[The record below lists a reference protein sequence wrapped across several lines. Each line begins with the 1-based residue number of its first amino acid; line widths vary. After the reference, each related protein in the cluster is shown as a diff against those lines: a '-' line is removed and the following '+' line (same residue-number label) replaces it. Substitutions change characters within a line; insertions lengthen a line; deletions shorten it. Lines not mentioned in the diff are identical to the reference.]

1 MIRVHILY
9 LLCIHTYLYMPCE
22 MSPLTFFHVQE
33 LNADIVKKLPGEGVE
48 YLSADSVEDDV
59 NGLYSAEYLQG
70 ITPSG
75 RWLLDVV
82 VKDLLGIR
90 DLF

>member
-1 MIRVHILY
+1 
-9 LLCIHTYLYMPCE
+9 MPCE

-82 VKDLLGIR
+82 KYLLRDPAIFCERGGIFFS
-90 DLF
+90 LHFLV